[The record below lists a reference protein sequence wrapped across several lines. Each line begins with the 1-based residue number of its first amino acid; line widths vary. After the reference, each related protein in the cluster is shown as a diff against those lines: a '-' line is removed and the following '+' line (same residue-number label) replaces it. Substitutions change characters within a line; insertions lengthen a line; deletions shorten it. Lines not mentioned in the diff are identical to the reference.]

1 MCSEH
6 STATEHERCL
16 HNLVSSPQNDEREYR
31 MIRLLVILLVIVIVV
46 LVLMMIR
53 MRPSPPKKQPPQQ
66 ESPREILKRRYAAGK
81 IDEDEYLRRMSGLGQ
96 DW

>member
-1 MCSEH
+1 
-6 STATEHERCL
+6 
-16 HNLVSSPQNDEREYR
+16 

-53 MRPSPPKKQPPQQ
+53 MRPSAPKPSQAKSAQ
-66 ESPREILKRRYAAGK
+66 EGPREILKRRYAAGE
-81 IDEDEYLRRMSGLGQ
+81 IDEDEYLRRMSGLSQ